1 MSSSIADVAEKL
13 VAGKCLTEVDVDAI
27 ITTHDL
33 LAVGMLADDAKRR
46 RHGERVTFVRV
57 AELSMVPVATMDPRQ
72 PVPPEAVPGA
82 AGELRIVG
90 RPPSLDAACAFVRG
104 AASLS
109 GGRPVTG
116 FLLHEVEELC
126 ASERTPL
133 EGTLA
138 RLRDAGLDLIAEAQ
152 VDRVADPERA
162 LSAAGRAQLG
172 VARLTIHS
180 AADAER
186 SAWIRRVAA
195 CQAAAGVVRAF
206 APLPRVSTG
215 SWPSTGYDDVK
226 QVALARLL
234 VDNIDSIQVDWT
246 LHGPKLAQVALT
258 FGADDVD
265 AVSAADAPDKGSRR
279 AALAEVR
286 RNIEAAAFIPLE
298 RNGRFEVMGP

>member
-13 VAGKCLTEVDVDAI
+13 GAGKCLTEVDVDAI

-57 AELSMVPVATMDPRQ
+57 AELSMVPVATKDPGQ

-90 RPPSLDAACAFVRG
+90 RPPSLDTACAFVLA
-104 AASLS
+104 AASLP

-172 VARLTIHS
+172 IARLTIHS

-186 SAWIRRVAA
+186 SVWIRRVAE
-195 CQAAAGVVRAF
+195 CQAATGVVRAF

-265 AVSAADAPDKGSRR
+265 AVSAADTPERGSRR
-279 AALAEVR
+279 AALAEIR

-298 RNGRFEVMGP
+298 RNGRFEVMEP

>member
-1 MSSSIADVAEKL
+1 MQCL
-13 VAGKCLTEVDVDAI
+13 VEVRQR
-27 ITTHDL
+27 L
-33 LAVGMLADDAKRR
+33 L
-46 RHGERVTFVRV
+46 
-57 AELSMVPVATMDPRQ
+57 
-72 PVPPEAVPGA
+72 
-82 AGELRIVG
+82 
-90 RPPSLDAACAFVRG
+90 VRG

-116 FLLHEVEELC
+116 FVLHEVEELC

-195 CQAAAGVVRAF
+195 YQAAAGVVRAF

-265 AVSAADAPDKGSRR
+265 AVSAADAPDRGPRR
-279 AALAEVR
+279 TALAEVR